1 MLKRPLPF
9 ALALM
14 ALMALM
20 ALFAAAALPARAED
34 VPSTVLL
41 IDGSGS
47 MWGRFEADKRAK
59 IDVVRELLKAKIAA
73 AGKINI
79 GLASFGHRRKGDCS
93 DVEVIADPGAPRE
106 TVLLPLEKLN
116 PRGKGPLVSA
126 LRESVAALGQSRPA
140 SVLVI
145 NDGIDNCQQDACAA
159 AEEIAKTAPGVAIH
173 MISIGIDP
181 AEIPRVA
188 CVAKSTGGMFFD
200 VKDAAGLAT
209 AIDQAARLAMQT
221 PGDAAPSSASA
232 AAARTPAVPAGA
244 SLSASAA
251 LAEGGAA
258 VTQSLSW
265 RIFKSGSTE
274 ALAEAEGPDFAARL
288 DPGAYDI
295 DVDNGRVRAR
305 QTVELAPGRTLGVV
319 VPLNAARLRVLGKT
333 GKDSGLSDLAVVSI
347 EPNPAQA
354 DARATWIGRASAAD
368 VVLPAGTYAVSLSEG
383 LVRQSM
389 AVTLKAGGDITL
401 DLLLDSGRLDVSA
414 AAREDGGALDDV
426 TYVVSTDD
434 PDSADGRRE
443 VARSHAATASFKLP
457 AGTYYVTAR
466 SGSAETRQRIA
477 VSAGETVKRVLV
489 LPLARVKI
497 STLIGGQPAGA
508 AHGIVYRVSALDG
521 DKRDVLNSVQPQL
534 DILLAPG
541 RYKVAARLDAHHIAT
556 SQDITVEAG
565 KPADVVLKIEAAEI
579 SLVAPA
585 GASTATGETFWE
597 IFDGTGKPIW
607 RSTAAEPKAWL
618 APGRYAL
625 RFEARDKRTEA
636 AFEVRAG
643 ERRVIQM
650 GGPLGAPVIAP
661 LGAQPGVQPGAPG
674 AH

>member
-9 ALALM
+9 ALAVC
-14 ALMALM
+14 ALL
-20 ALFAAAALPARAED
+20 AAPMLPARAGD

-47 MWGRFEADKRAK
+47 MWGRFEADKRPK
-59 IDVVRELLKAKIAA
+59 IDVIRELLKTKIAA

-79 GLASFGHRRKGDCS
+79 GLASYGHRRKGDCS

-106 TVLLPLEKLN
+106 MVLLPLEKLN
-116 PRGKGPLVSA
+116 PRGKGPLVSG
-126 LRESVAALGQSRPA
+126 LRQAVAALGQSRPA

-159 AEEIAKTAPGVAIH
+159 AAEIAKSSPGVAIH

-181 AEIPRVA
+181 AELPRVA

-209 AIDQAARLAMQT
+209 AIDQAAQLAMQT
-221 PGDAAPSSASA
+221 PGDAAPAAA

-244 SLSASAA
+244 SLSATAA
-251 LAEGGAA
+251 LADGAAA
-258 VTQSLSW
+258 VTQALSW

-274 ALAEAEGPDFAARL
+274 PLAEAEGPDIAARL

-295 DVDNGRVRAR
+295 DVDNGRVHAR
-305 QTVELAPGRTLGVV
+305 QSVELEPGRTLGVV
-319 VPLNAARLRVLGKT
+319 VSLNAARLRVRGKT
-333 GKDSGLSDLAVVSI
+333 GKDQGPSDLAVVSI

-368 VVLPAGTYAVSLSEG
+368 VVLPAGTYAVSLSDG
-383 LVRQSM
+383 LVRQSK
-389 AVTLKAGGDITL
+389 AVTLKAGADTTL
-401 DLLLDSGRLDVSA
+401 DLLLDSGRLEVSA
-414 AAREDGGALDDV
+414 ALREDGGTLDDV

-443 VARSHAATASFKLP
+443 VARSHAATASFNLP

-477 VSAGETVKRVLV
+477 VSAGETVKRGLV
-489 LPLARVKI
+489 LPLAHVKI
-497 STLIGGQPAGA
+497 STLVGGQPAGA
-508 AHGIVYRVSALDG
+508 VHGIVYRVTALDG
-521 DKRDVLNSVQPQL
+521 DKREVANSVQPQL
-534 DILLAPG
+534 DMLLAPG

-565 KPADVVLKIEAAEI
+565 KAADIVLKIDAAEI
-579 SLVAPA
+579 SLAAPA
-585 GASTATGETFWE
+585 GTSATPGETFWE
-597 IFDGTGKPIW
+597 IFDGAGKPIW

-643 ERRVIQM
+643 ERRVIQ
-650 GGPLGAPVIAP
+650 LGAP
-661 LGAQPGVQPGAPG
+661 LGVPAGVPFSVPGAN
-674 AH
+674 